1 MSYLCKNCINNN
13 HGWCKALKRNKLKEI
28 DKCAMKDDGSK
39 PIELR
44 PFEEFTTIDAS
55 SYPSQEEVDNKIN
68 TESYR
73 VLGKREML
81 WNIQKQAL
89 AIKNDS
95 KLDESTKFNILCD
108 CINSIAYMQEFSEKL
123 YKVED
128 IIDSEV
134 DKWMIEDSKAIRII
148 L

>member
-28 DKCAMKDDGSK
+28 EKCEMKDDGSN
-39 PIELR
+39 PVELR
-44 PFEEFTTIDAS
+44 PFEEFTTIDAP
-55 SYPSQEEVDNKIN
+55 SYPSKEEVDNKIN
-68 TESYR
+68 TEAHR

-81 WNIQKQAL
+81 WNIQKQAI

-95 KLDESTKFNILCD
+95 KLDESTKFKTLCD
-108 CINSIAYMQEFSEKL
+108 CINSIAQMQEFSERL
-123 YKVED
+123 YEVD
-128 IIDSEV
+128 SIMDSEV
-134 DKWMIEDSKAIRII
+134 DRWMMEDSKAIKNI